1 VKHIIFILGTIAI
14 LFTANQV
21 NAQGCVAIRTTGG
34 SLCTMQHPGEEG
46 AHQDAWQFNIGYR
59 YFKSFRHFVG
69 TEEQKE
75 RLEEHTEVI
84 NHVHTMNL
92 SLARNINSR
101 LSLSVGFPV
110 LANARSQRARF
121 GNEDRYSTHSF
132 GIGDMNITLYRWM
145 LDPTVSRKGN
155 FQLGLGLKLPTGDYK
170 YQDYFP
176 VSEDEK
182 ELRSVDQSIQL
193 GDGGT
198 GITTEMNWFYNF
210 NQTVGLYGNMFYLVN
225 PREQNGVPTFRSN
238 VNEQIMSVPDQYM
251 ARLGV
256 NYVFGHAAKS
266 FSASLGGRLEG
277 IPVHDLVGGSE
288 GFRRPGYIVS
298 AEPGVNLLVK
308 KSTFFLSVPVALV
321 RCRTQSVPDKE
332 TTAQTGNYRQGDAA
346 FADYLINIGF
356 TTKF

>member
-1 VKHIIFILGTIAI
+1 VKHLILILTTAVFIITS
-14 LFTANQV
+14 NHV

-34 SLCTMQHPGEEG
+34 SLCTMQHPDHEVT
-46 AHQDAWQFNIGYR
+46 AQDAWQLNIGYR

-75 RLEEHTEVI
+75 RLEEHTEVV
-84 NHVHTMNL
+84 NHVHTLNV

-110 LANARSQRARF
+110 LANGRSQRARF
-121 GNEDRYSTHSF
+121 GNQDRYSTHSF

-145 LDPTVSRKGN
+145 LDPNVSRKAN

-176 VSEDEK
+176 VSETEK

-210 NQTVGLYGNMFYLVN
+210 DPRVGLYGNLFYLVN

-238 VNEQIMSVPDQYM
+238 ENEAIMSVPDQYM

-256 NYVFGHAAKS
+256 NYVFGQALRN

-277 IPVHDLVGGSE
+277 IPVHDIVGGSE

-298 AEPGVNLLVK
+298 AEPGVNLMVK
-308 KSTFFLSVPVALV
+308 KSAFFISVPVALV

-332 TTAQTGNYRQGDAA
+332 TTAQTGTFRQGDAA